1 MEEKQFEIVFKNEGG
16 VAEIDAFEALR
27 KFALEK
33 CDEYRKQVPTKIETK
48 AELKAAKDARAAL
61 NNTAKMINARK
72 IIEIKERTGKLQSQ
86 AKEICDLF
94 ESTADLFK
102 APIEAFEGKE
112 KKPVSTITVKAD
124 PATIDKVE
132 AYLKRNKIEYSRK
145 DN

>member
-33 CDEYRKQVPTKIETK
+33 CDEYRKQVPSKIETK

-72 IIEIKERTGKLQSQ
+72 IIEIKELTGKLQSQ

-102 APIEAFEGKE
+102 APIDAFEGKE
-112 KKPVSTITVKAD
+112 KKPVSTLTVKAD

-132 AYLKRNKIEYSRK
+132 AYLKRNKIEYTRK